1 MLQSSGKWLIIY
13 ICVWSVQ
20 DACITGTEGNN
31 AVNHY
36 SSDSESALILHGTE
50 GMHVALGVA
59 IGDAHA
65 HTCYTYSIW
74 PLCT

>member
-1 MLQSSGKWLIIY
+1 MLVLLELKVI
-13 ICVWSVQ
+13 
-20 DACITGTEGNN
+20 N

-50 GMHVALGVA
+50 GMHAALGVA
-59 IGDAHA
+59 IGDAYA